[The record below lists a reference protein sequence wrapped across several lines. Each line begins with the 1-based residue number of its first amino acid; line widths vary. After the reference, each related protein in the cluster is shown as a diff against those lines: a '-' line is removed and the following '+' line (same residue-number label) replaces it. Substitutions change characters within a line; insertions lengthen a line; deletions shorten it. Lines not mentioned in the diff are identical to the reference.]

1 MFQHRIIESRPA
13 EYKRPVFLSNW
24 SAFTPDRWR
33 GSCSS
38 LMVKDTVTFLLGM
51 VWLCGWVCEW
61 PEQGRTPAA
70 ILHFFFCQLLFSFP
84 IRHSRA
90 LSIVSSRNVT
100 QRLACVA
107 SVSVRFS
114 SKERGRRV
122 KDRGKNGAS
131 KTAGRGWGIK
141 EGNACRQTPW
151 FWKPPTWLLMPEFD
165 AVISCDDWPIKCL
178 SFRGAVMNFRGA
190 CVKPEYFFCVF
201 WNAWTA
207 LMVKSSMNPNDQC
220 RSKLS
225 WTKRLTVLDR
235 HGTNN

>member
-13 EYKRPVFLSNW
+13 EYKRPVFFSNW

-90 LSIVSSRNVT
+90 LSIVSSRDVT

-122 KDRGKNGAS
+122 KDRGKKAQV
-131 KTAGRGWGIK
+131 KQRGGGGEERK
-141 EGNACRQTPW
+141 ETLAD
-151 FWKPPTWLLMPEFD
+151 KPLDFENRPLGFSCLNLM
-165 AVISCDDWPIKCL
+165 L
-178 SFRGAVMNFRGA
+178 SSAVMI
-190 CVKPEYFFCVF
+190 
-201 WNAWTA
+201 
-207 LMVKSSMNPNDQC
+207 DQ
-220 RSKLS
+220 
-225 WTKRLTVLDR
+225 
-235 HGTNN
+235 

>member
-84 IRHSRA
+84 IHHSRA

-107 SVSVRFS
+107 SVCVRFS

-131 KTAGRGWGIK
+131 KTAGRGWGRK
-141 EGNACRQTPW
+141 EGNACLILKTAHLASHAWIWCCHQLW
-151 FWKPPTWLLMPEFD
+151 WLTNKMFVLP
-165 AVISCDDWPIKCL
+165 
-178 SFRGAVMNFRGA
+178 
-190 CVKPEYFFCVF
+190 
-201 WNAWTA
+201 
-207 LMVKSSMNPNDQC
+207 
-220 RSKLS
+220 RSGNEL
-225 WTKRLTVLDR
+225 
-235 HGTNN
+235 